1 MNKHCDEESRFEIH
15 FTERFRMLRGTFEFI
30 LNMASEWRTEQ
41 LLDYLR
47 LLQGCDGFSPVI
59 AKGYDSTR

>member
-1 MNKHCDEESRFEIH
+1 
-15 FTERFRMLRGTFEFI
+15 MLRGTFEFI
-30 LNMASEWRTEQ
+30 LNMASEWRIEQ